1 MPTTKAWS
9 SSSRVLDDKWHG
21 AQLAAHRER
30 LAAIESAACVS
41 THALSSAL
49 ARDAAPVRVR
59 KGARA
64 ASPAVKARQKQI
76 ERENLVL
83 IKKIVAI
90 DRAKPGGRKPKL
102 RDTVVVRSAV
112 DHECQ
117 PRPASA
123 SAASHALYTRRS
135 ATMERNFAELNAP
148 TIDRSADL
156 ARRRSRAQRRVMD
169 ENCKLLQRI
178 LTARTSFSRSTWR
191 QHEEEHLRL
200 RATISKHPPP
210 RQLVRA
216 QTSRTTLCG
225 GDDCVVVFRHDDRET
240 RLFPDKTERRRS
252 LGQRPLSAS
261 SSTSALGV
269 STERSHIGIGCT
281 ADSVV
286 ARMRRLRLESAVLA
300 DDDGEH
306 VGDTD
311 DLDE

>member
-102 RDTVVVRSAV
+102 RDTVVVR
-112 DHECQ
+112 
-117 PRPASA
+117 
-123 SAASHALYTRRS
+123 HALYTRRS

-178 LTARTSFSRSTWR
+178 LTARTSFSRASWR

-240 RLFPDKTERRRS
+240 RLSPDKTERRRS

-261 SSTSALGV
+261 GSTSALGV
-269 STERSHIGIGCT
+269 STERSRIGIGCT

-286 ARMRRLRLESAVLA
+286 ARMRRLTLESAVLA

-306 VGDTD
+306 VEGTD